1 MKKFLEYYTVV
12 IVYLFFV
19 FLMLKDWIEDNP
31 ALQNRPTEEHN
42 TVMHIT
48 QSYGHNQEGALW
60 MGLLLLSVELLVFY
74 RIIKP
79 WSFDKSYERVAIAV
93 SVFLLWAFV
102 SLLMSMHAGGIFLL
116 HFLWVFSLI
125 ILALSFLFKKSK
137 VPNNHGNRFFSKP

>member
-1 MKKFLEYYTVV
+1 MKNFLGHYTVV
-12 IVYLFFV
+12 IVYLFFA

-31 ALQNRPTEEHN
+31 ALQNRPIEEHN
-42 TVMHIT
+42 TAMHIT
-48 QSYGHNQEGALW
+48 QSYGHNQEGDLW

-102 SLLMSMHAGGIFLL
+102 SLMMCMHAGGVFML

-137 VPNNHGNRFFSKP
+137 ATNNQGNRFFSKP